1 MSALIL
7 ALIPFLFLSQE
18 ESLTHKSYDGFPI
31 EAKWSLPEGK
41 VDRVIVLLGGSG
53 AYDMDLDL
61 TAASKGGKTKILW
74 LKDVSDALV
83 SKGFATLRYNKR
95 NYQLQK
101 AIEKRRKAGK
111 NLSSSLREHLE
122 AFKKNPLKSFVE
134 DAKSFA
140 SFAREQY
147 PNAKILF
154 LGASEGT
161 HVALFASHEL
171 GWISGVGLIGFYT
184 QTLDIMTFEQTIYR
198 DESYFYNM
206 DKDNDGALSKEELG
220 KGGAVGFA
228 LLVRIKGFDINRDD
242 RIRLSEYRAFRLWGK
257 STLGD
262 LSDYVRQELSY
273 PSMKSI
279 LLKAEYPVAFFQ
291 GMWDNQTPAYNTMEI
306 DAINRL
312 KWKKSTLKFRYF
324 EKRGHILDPRKSYYD
339 LTYSPIA
346 PDSLEAVATDMTQW
360 MK

>member
-18 ESLTHKSYDGFPI
+18 EALTHKSYDGFPI
-31 EAKWSLPEGK
+31 KAKVALPEGR
-41 VDRVIVLLGGSG
+41 VDRVVVLLGGSG

-101 AIEKRRKAGK
+101 AIEKSQKEGK
-111 NLSSSLREHLE
+111 NLSSSLREYLE

-140 SFAREQY
+140 TFARERY
-147 PNAKILF
+147 PTAKILF

-161 HVALFASHEL
+161 HVALFAADEL
-171 GWISGVGLIGFYT
+171 GWISGVGVIGFYT

-198 DESYFYNM
+198 
-206 DKDNDGALSKEELG
+206 
-220 KGGAVGFA
+220 
-228 LLVRIKGFDINRDD
+228 
-242 RIRLSEYRAFRLWGK
+242 
-257 STLGD
+257 
-262 LSDYVRQELSY
+262 
-273 PSMKSI
+273 
-279 LLKAEYPVAFFQ
+279 
-291 GMWDNQTPAYNTMEI
+291 
-306 DAINRL
+306 
-312 KWKKSTLKFRYF
+312 
-324 EKRGHILDPRKSYYD
+324 
-339 LTYSPIA
+339 
-346 PDSLEAVATDMTQW
+346 
-360 MK
+360 